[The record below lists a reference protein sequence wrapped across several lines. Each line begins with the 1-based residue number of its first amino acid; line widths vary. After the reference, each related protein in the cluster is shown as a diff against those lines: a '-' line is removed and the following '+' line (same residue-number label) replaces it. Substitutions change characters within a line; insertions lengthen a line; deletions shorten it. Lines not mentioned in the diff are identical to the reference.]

1 MSATPEKRTTSFLV
15 TLLLTCTSTFYANAA
30 HSSKQQL
37 FKLDSNGLRLAKSA
51 IEWACVEDFST
62 GLFWQKRDPSTSLH
76 NHASYT
82 WFEPQQTNTGSQLAY
97 PASSPLNVTCD
108 GYHHNEPTSYCN
120 THAYIERVNQQN
132 YCGHSDWRLPSAGEL
147 TSLAPMQSIAQPY
160 IAAINLDYFPFYD
173 RFVYWT
179 QSINN
184 DGNVLTIAEE
194 MRVLSNAERSD
205 QLSVRLVRGGQ
216 Y

>member
-1 MSATPEKRTTSFLV
+1 MSATLTKCTTSFLV
-15 TLLLTCTSTFYANAA
+15 TLLLTCASITYANAA
-30 HSSKQQL
+30 SSKQQL
-37 FKLDSNGLRLAKSA
+37 FKLDSNGLRLAKGA
-51 IEWACVEDFST
+51 VEWACVEDSST
-62 GLFWQKRDPSTSLH
+62 GLFWQKRDPSTPLH

-82 WFEPQQTNTGSQLAY
+82 WFEPQQTIAGSQLAY

-108 GYHHNEPTSYCN
+108 GYHHNDPISYCN

-132 YCGHSDWRLPSAGEL
+132 YCGHGDWRLPSVKEL
-147 TSLAPMQSIAQPY
+147 TSLAQMKSVAHPY

-184 DGNVLTIAEE
+184 DGHVLTIAEE
-194 MRVLSNAERSD
+194 LRVLSNAERSD
-205 QLSVRLVRGGQ
+205 QLSVRLVRGTQ